1 MRPAPTLPRP
11 AGPPALPEFI
21 ALLAMNSALVA
32 FSIDAMLPALPEIA
46 AELTPA
52 ALNRAQL
59 VVGAFILGLGLG
71 TLFSGP
77 FSDAFGRRPVL
88 IGGIALYLAAALWAA
103 RAQNLEALLA
113 ARFIQ
118 GLGASGPRV
127 VTMAIVRD
135 RYRGAQMA
143 RIMSYVMIVFS
154 LVPAIAPL
162 LGQTISST
170 WGWRAVFVA
179 FMVFAGLIAGWFVL
193 RQPETLPAERR
204 RALSLRD
211 IVAALGEIL
220 AHPTSRLAILVLM
233 LASGM
238 LFSTLTSVQQIF
250 DRTYGR
256 GQSFPLYFGAIAVLS
271 TSAGFLNARLVE
283 RLGMRAMVRAMMGVQ
298 VALSALML
306 GAGFLLPAGDLSFAL
321 YLFWTLSLFFQ
332 AGLTIGNLNAL
343 ALEPLGHIAGLA
355 SSVNTALGTT
365 GAILIAVPLGL
376 AYDGTARPLAAGVLG
391 MAALAFWLT
400 GRIRRPGEL

>member
-1 MRPAPTLPRP
+1 MKPILPRP
-11 AGPPALPEFI
+11 TKAPPLPEFI
-21 ALLAMNSALVA
+21 ALMAMMSALVA
-32 FSIDAMLPALPEIA
+32 LSIDAMLPALPQIA
-46 AELTPA
+46 ADLSPGA
-52 ALNRAQL
+52 ANRAQL

-103 RAQNLEALLA
+103 RAQSLDALLA
-113 ARFIQ
+113 ARLIQ

-135 RYRGAQMA
+135 RYRGARMA

-162 LGQTISST
+162 LGQTISAR
-170 WGWRAVFVA
+170 WGWRALFVA
-179 FMVFAGLIAGWFVL
+179 FMGFAALIAGLSLL
-193 RQPETLPAERR
+193 RQPETLPGERR
-204 RALSLRD
+204 RALSIARLW
-211 IVAALGEIL
+211 AALVEVF
-220 AHPTSRLAILVLM
+220 AHRTSRLAILVLM

-238 LFSTLTSVQQIF
+238 LFSTLTSVQLIF

-256 GQSFPLYFGAIAVLS
+256 GQSFPLYFGAIAVLAS
-271 TSAGFLNARLVE
+271 SAGFLNARLVE
-283 RLGMRAMVRAMMGVQ
+283 RLGMRAMVRGMMAVQ
-298 VALSALML
+298 VGLSALML
-306 GAGFLLPAGDLSFAL
+306 LAGFLLPAGGLSFAL

-332 AGLTIGNLNAL
+332 AGLSIGNLNAL

-355 SSVNTALGTT
+355 SSVTTALGTT
-365 GAILIAVPLGL
+365 GAVLIAAPLGL
-376 AYDGTARPLAAGVLG
+376 AFDGSARPLAMGVLG

-400 GRIRRPGEL
+400 GRIRRPGEA